1 MPKQWHVK
9 LSLARNA
16 RLWALILFERGRVNL
31 GTKILGNILLFLVI
45 MGVVI
50 VVVADYKQHNLVKN
64 LVKVMQED
72 GIAKK
77 EASLR
82 YMYELIEEGIKH
94 YYRIQPK
101 EEALKST
108 LSYLKDINDDRSIV
122 YIVAVDREGRVL
134 FDPVNPSTVGK
145 IGLDLT
151 SVDGVRYV
159 KSFVEEANKGGGF
172 IHYKMPK
179 VAGGVPEPKVAYSHY
194 DSTSGMILVTTSYY
208 SDILKE
214 FDVLEK
220 QSRKEVLANSRVLMQ
235 WIGGVVAFLILVS
248 TILMRVTVVRQLN
261 NLVTKIHNFGQGDKD
276 LTKRI
281 EVNNRKDEIG
291 QAGLG
296 INTFVENIQAFVK
309 SMKNN
314 SVNNKALADQLNN
327 VITSS
332 HVSMKENASMINAL
346 HLQSNE
352 LSSGVL
358 QSVQEA
364 KGVGDKLLQTQQA
377 IQQSNE
383 SLAAMLA
390 HILEAAKTE
399 EELATKVE
407 HLSKNADSVKN
418 ILHIINDIADQT
430 NLLALNAAIE
440 AARAGEHGRGFAVV
454 ADEVRNLAGR
464 TQKSLA
470 EINSTIGLIVQEIN
484 DVSTQ
489 MNLNSKKIEELSVG
503 SLEVQEKFKNMS
515 ADVGVVVQNTHDFI
529 ANYTQTGQSIKDMA
543 GKLTQVENTTHKT
556 LNDATQIANLANSLH
571 TSTTD
576 LDADINQFKT

>member
-1 MPKQWHVK
+1 MK
-9 LSLARNA
+9 
-16 RLWALILFERGRVNL
+16 L
-31 GTKILGNILLFLVI
+31 GTKILGNILLSLVI
-45 MGVVI
+45 MGVI
-50 VVVADYKQHNLVKN
+50 VVMVADYKQHHLVKN
-64 LVKVMQED
+64 LVNIMQED
-72 GIAKK
+72 GIKKK
-77 EASLR
+77 EVSLR
-82 YMYELIEEGIKH
+82 YMYEIIEEGIKH
-94 YYRIQPK
+94 YYKIQSK

-108 LSYLKDINDDRSIV
+108 LTYFQEINDDRGII
-122 YIVAVDREGRVL
+122 YIVAVDRQGKVL
-134 FDPVNPSTVGK
+134 FDPVNPSTVGQS
-145 IGLDLT
+145 GLDLT

-159 KSFVEEANKGGGF
+159 RGYIEEANKGGGF
-172 IHYKMPK
+172 THYKMPK

-194 DSTSGMILVTTSYY
+194 DPTSGMIIVTSSYY

-214 FDVLEK
+214 FDALEK
-220 QSRKEVLANSRVLMQ
+220 QSRKEVLANSRVLMF
-235 WIGGVVAFLILVS
+235 WIGGVMACLILIS

-281 EVNNRKDEIG
+281 EIGSRSDEIG

-296 INTFVENIQAFVK
+296 INTFVEKIQAFVK
-309 SMKNN
+309 TMKNS
-314 SVNNKALADQLNN
+314 SVGNKALAEQLNSL
-327 VITSS
+327 ITSS
-332 HVSMKENASMINAL
+332 HVNLKENAGMINAL

-364 KGVGDKLLQTQQA
+364 KGVGEKLIQTQQA
-377 IQQSNE
+377 IEQSNE
-383 SLAAMLA
+383 SLATMLA

-489 MNLNSKKIEELSVG
+489 MNLNSKKIEELSMG

-515 ADVGVVVQNTHDFI
+515 TDVGVVVQNTHDFI

-543 GKLTQVENTTHKT
+543 GKLTQVESTTHKT
-556 LNDATQIANLANSLH
+556 LDNATQIANLAKSLH